1 MTALTAARL
10 QQLLQNAFPADA
22 TSWAQA
28 TDEVREL
35 HRLAREQVQ
44 EQTGK
49 MVEVLVDFR
58 WMTTPSMWNTKGV
71 AAIVQYYNMMDED
84 SQLTFCQNNASVIEW
99 LEHNLSK
106 KVRS

>member
-1 MTALTAARL
+1 MTQLTAARL
-10 QQLLQNAFPADA
+10 PQLLQNAFPEDA
-22 TSWAQA
+22 TSWPQA
-28 TDEVREL
+28 TDKVRDL
-35 HRLAREQVQ
+35 HRRAREQVQ

-58 WMTTPSMWNTKGV
+58 WMTSPSMWNKQGV

-84 SQLTFCQNNASVIEW
+84 SQLTFCQNNASIIEW

>member
-10 QQLLQNAFPADA
+10 QHLLQNASPADA

-28 TDEVREL
+28 TDEVRDL
-35 HRLAREQVQ
+35 HRRAREQVQ

-58 WMTTPSMWNTKGV
+58 WMTSPSMWNKQGV

-99 LEHNLSK
+99 LDHNLSK